1 MRWFFLASLAAVTS
15 FLLLTVFPYRAP
27 VTAISEPS
35 PLRGFENYD
44 IRTDK
49 SDSAIARLRSMRG
62 IGRTLMRR
70 GDTRLKIEYND
81 ELDVAEIIS
90 PTEVENS
97 LSRRGSRQSRADVLR
112 NFVADNHAVFGVGDL
127 DQLRLTADYKNPDGN
142 LAFVR
147 FTQEIAG
154 VPVFGAEVKAGFSR
168 RGEMFRVINSLA
180 HSIDESSISKDF
192 GEPEMAAAAAAAA
205 ANVEINIGDLARNVS
220 KRKGES
226 RFSIPSLADEIVA
239 EKYYFPVGNGVVRP
253 AWKVLLWKRDAAYY
267 VVIDAADGTLL
278 WRKNIVEHQTL
289 PATYNVYGNQNSLLK
304 TADSPSP
311 FTPGC
316 VSPIG
321 CAQPPA
327 VARTTFTLVGN
338 EAPYAFNNIGW
349 IPDTGLPVRTP
360 ADANITDGNNV
371 ETGIDRA
378 LPNGPDPN
386 GWAFGNPTRVF
397 NFSYNPGPGLPPPGE
412 EPLPTPPQ
420 PYPPTAFQQGAVT
433 HGFYVANRWHDEMYR
448 FGFTEQ
454 AGNFQHFNF
463 GRGGSEGDRI
473 SFDIQDVSGT
483 NGANFATPSDGGRPL
498 LQMFIWTGPTP
509 DRDGALDSQVV
520 VHEVTHG
527 LSNRL
532 IGNATGLGSN
542 MSRGMGE
549 GWSDFYAL
557 ALMSEPTDDRLG
569 TYTVGGYITYLIT
582 PAYESN
588 YYYGIRRFPVAV
600 WASRG
605 PNGLPH
611 NPLTFRYMNSDCNT
625 NIGTTT
631 TNPNSAYP
639 RGLIGTSVCDQVHN
653 LGEIWSVTLWEVR
666 AQLLQRHG
674 DVEGNRRI
682 LQYVTDGMKLS
693 PLNPTFLQERDA
705 ILAAAAAVDAGD
717 LAPMWRGFAIRGL
730 GFSASIQNAGTGN
743 NNTVVTEAFNLP
755 PQFRRPTRA
764 DFDGDGRSDV
774 SVFRPS
780 DRIWYL
786 NRSTAGFGAA
796 NWGLSTD
803 VPLTDDFDGDG
814 KADITVF
821 RATADGSQP
830 DYYILNSATLTVTY
844 ALWGTIGDIPLSED
858 FDGDN
863 RADVCVY
870 RPTTG
875 QFFVRRST
883 DGAILTTTP
892 VVGGVPLA
900 GDFDGDSR
908 GDFATYTAG
917 TWRILRSETGY
928 TPGFLIY
935 WGIAGDKV
943 VHSDYDGDGKDD
955 LAVYRPSDGT
965 WYITAS
971 AGGTRFVNFGI
982 STDIPVPADYDGD
995 SRSDIAI
1002 YRDGF
1007 WWINGSTSGI
1017 FVTNFGLTGDKP
1029 LPATYIP

>member
-35 PLRGFENYD
+35 PVKGFENYD
-44 IRTDK
+44 IRTDR
-49 SDSAIARLRSMRG
+49 SDSAIARLRSMRV

-90 PTEVENS
+90 PTELENS
-97 LSRRGSRQSRADVLR
+97 LSRRGSNQSRADVLK
-112 NFVADNHAVFGVGDL
+112 NFVADNQAVFGVSDIG
-127 DQLRLTADYKNPDGN
+127 QLRLTADYKNPDGD
-142 LAFVR
+142 LSFVR
-147 FTQEIAG
+147 FRQEVAG

-192 GEPEMAAAAAAAA
+192 GEPETAVAAAA
-205 ANVEINIGDLARNVS
+205 ANVEINIGELARIVS

-226 RFSIPSLADEIVA
+226 RFSIPSLTDEIVA

-253 AWKVLLWKRDAAYY
+253 AWQVLLWKRDAAFY
-267 VVIDAADGTLL
+267 VVVDAADGTLL

-289 PATYNVYGNQNSLLK
+289 PATYNVYGNQTSPMK

-316 VSPIG
+316 LAPTG

-338 EAPYAFNNIGW
+338 EAPYTFNNVGW

-360 ADANITDGNNV
+360 ADANITDGNNI
-371 ETGIDRA
+371 ETGIDRIS
-378 LPNGPDPN
+378 PQGVDDN

-397 NFSYNPGPGLPPPGE
+397 NFNYNPGPGLPPPGE
-412 EPLPTPPQ
+412 EPLPGTQ
-420 PYPPTAFQQGAVT
+420 TYPPSVFQQGAIT
-433 HGFYVANRWHDEMYR
+433 HGFYLVNRWHDEMYR

-463 GRGGSEGDRI
+463 GRGGTEGDRI
-473 SFDIQDVSGT
+473 SFEIQDGSGT
-483 NGANFATPSDGGRPL
+483 NGANFATPTDGNRPRM
-498 LQMFIWTGPTP
+498 QMFIWTGPTP

-520 VHEVTHG
+520 VHELTHG

-532 IGNATGLGSN
+532 IGNTTGLGSN

-569 TYTVGGYITYLIT
+569 TYTVGGYIAYLIT
-582 PAYESN
+582 PDYESN

-611 NPLTFRYMNSDCNT
+611 NPLTFRYLNSNCNT
-625 NIGTTT
+625 LIGSST

-639 RGLIGTSVCDQVHN
+639 RGFFGATSACDQVN
-653 LGEIWSVTLWEVR
+653 NMGELWAVTLWEVR
-666 AQLLQRHG
+666 DQLIQRHG
-674 DVEGNRRI
+674 AAEGNRRI

-705 ILAAAAAVDAGD
+705 ILAAAAVSDAGD
-717 LAPMWRGFAIRGL
+717 VGPMWRGFAIRGL

-743 NNTVVTEAFNLP
+743 NNAVVTEAFNLP

-764 DFDGDGRSDV
+764 DFDGDGRTDV

-844 ALWGTIGDIPLSED
+844 ASWGTIGDIPLSED

-863 RADVCVY
+863 RGDVCVY

-875 QFFVRRST
+875 QFWVRRSS
-883 DGAILTTTP
+883 DGGFFSP
-892 VVGGVPLA
+892 VGLQGGVSLV
-900 GDFDGDSR
+900 GDFDGDGR
-908 GDFATYTAG
+908 GDFGTYNNG
-917 TWRILRSETGY
+917 FWRLLRSSDNY
-928 TPGFLIY
+928 SVAAIAF
-935 WGIAGDKV
+935 WGVAGDKAV
-943 VHSDYDGDGKDD
+943 PADYDGDGRDD
-955 LAVYRPSDGT
+955 IAVYTPSTGT
-965 WYITAS
+965 WFIRNS
-971 AGGTRFVNFGI
+971 SGGTSIVNFGI
-982 STDIPVPADYDGD
+982 STDIPTPADYDGD